1 MNGASASDCADATEM
16 LCLIY
21 NLPLFSS
28 ALYVQILSEVRICS
42 RHPDG

>member
-1 MNGASASDCADATEM
+1 MNGASASACAATEM

-21 NLPLFSS
+21 NLPLFLWT
-28 ALYVQILSEVRICS
+28 LYVQILSEVRICS